1 MDAAITTEFEAIDLT
16 PRIGT
21 EIKASQETL
30 LSGKYAERIR
40 EFLDQ
45 RGVLVFRQIDFDDQ
59 QQKAFTETLGGLAL
73 QKGKEFINISLD
85 KDINSELGDY
95 LKGSWLWH
103 IDMMNY
109 EVPCRATLLSGRVLS
124 QTGGETE
131 FANTYAAWDQLPE
144 DEKRQ
149 YEGLKVM
156 HSLEASQFMIRP
168 EPTLK
173 ELERWREYAP
183 SRVQP
188 LVWTHRSGRKSLVL
202 GATAQYVLDKTPEES
217 RWILTYLRDRATQPQ
232 FVYQHKWS
240 VGDLVIWDNTGT
252 MHRALPYPV
261 DSGRLMRR
269 TVLAGEEAV
278 A

>member
-1 MDAAITTEFEAIDLT
+1 MDAAIATEFEAIDLA

-21 EIKASQETL
+21 EIKASQDTL
-30 LSGKYAERIR
+30 LSGKYAARIR
-40 EFLDQ
+40 EILDQ
-45 RGVLVFRQIDFDDQ
+45 RGVLVFRKINFDDE
-59 QQKAFTETLGGLAL
+59 QQKAFTQTLGELAL

-85 KDINSELGDY
+85 KGINQELGDY
-95 LKGSWLWH
+95 LKASWLWH

-109 EVPCRATLLSGRVLS
+109 EVPSRATLLSARALS
-124 QTGGETE
+124 ETGGETE
-131 FANTYAAWDQLPE
+131 FANTYAAWDELPE
-144 DEKRQ
+144 DEKRR
-149 YEGLKVM
+149 YDGLRVM
-156 HSLEASQFMIRP
+156 HALEATQFMIRP

-188 LVWTHRSGRKSLVL
+188 LVWTHRSGRKSLVV
-202 GATAQYVLDKTPEES
+202 GGTANYVLDKTPEES
-217 RWILTYLRDRATQPQ
+217 RWILTRLRDWATQPQ

-269 TVLAGEEAV
+269 TTLAGEEPV